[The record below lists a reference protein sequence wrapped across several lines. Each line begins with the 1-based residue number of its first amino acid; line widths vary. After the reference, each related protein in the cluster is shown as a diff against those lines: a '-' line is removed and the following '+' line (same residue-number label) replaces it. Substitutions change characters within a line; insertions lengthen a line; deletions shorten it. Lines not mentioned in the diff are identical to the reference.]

1 MRYIDMKR
9 KTKKEGKKKLE
20 SSQPEKCAGHR
31 YWTYLVVIF
40 KMASIWALFKSNG
53 LLSSEVYYFVN
64 TLYPIADIL
73 TTVS

>member
-1 MRYIDMKR
+1 MKR
-9 KTKKEGKKKLE
+9 KTKKEEKKKLE
-20 SSQPEKCAGHR
+20 SSQPEKCAGQR